1 MRKRRREAAGEGI
14 AYGADQLPRWR
25 PALESPRHTPRPCLH
40 SHIVY
45 SSRYIQFVTCPIQ
58 KCCTVH
64 TVHTYG
70 PNCRSVWQAAG
81 VLGDSLW
88 TGMGVP
94 RHSLLAPAPSPDT
107 VGWWGVLVASV
118 ADAALLVDAAAGRGG
133 VLTTQTTLHREVL
146 DFLAPPST
154 RGGRSPLADLSSSVL
169 SEGRMVMD
177 ALTAAGAP
185 SGKTIDLVPGRHSTP
200 LDVAARLPA
209 AVAACDVFPPSEAFF
224 NAAHCD
230 GLRLVRCSGGGVD
243 HRREPDRSVS
253 HPALNAGERPG

>member
-1 MRKRRREAAGEGI
+1 MALTSCRGG
-14 AYGADQLPRWR
+14 DQLSRAHGTR
-25 PALESPRHTPRPCLH
+25 PAPASTRT
-40 SHIVY
+40 
-45 SSRYIQFVTCPIQ
+45 SSTVLVTSNSLPAQYKSAVLYILYTRMGQ
-58 KCCTVH
+58 TVGP
-64 TVHTYG
+64 YG
-70 PNCRSVWQAAG
+70 KPPACWE
-81 VLGDSLW
+81 GDSLW

-146 DFLAPPST
+146 DFPAPGGARLSSTAVHTGGPLAACGPVFFSLV
-154 RGGRSPLADLSSSVL
+154 GRSDGNGRADRRR
-169 SEGRMVMD
+169 GPKRQD
-177 ALTAAGAP
+177 
-185 SGKTIDLVPGRHSTP
+185 DLVPGRHSTP

-209 AVAACDVFPPSEAFF
+209 AVAACDVFPLSEAFF

-243 HRREPDRSVS
+243 HRREPDQFRILLRTPGNVQDEKK
-253 HPALNAGERPG
+253 ERD